1 MILHCDFEELAA
13 LAAVARHGL
22 AVAAGGASSFAHDHR
37 AADDVEALLPR
48 LTGDI
53 SIQSLE
59 EQASVERA
67 LDFLLAS
74 ARERSDQ
81 IILEQYVGA
90 EDSVAAY
97 FDFAYVLTVY
107 ERVRLMG
114 IEMAALAELLTGHPV
129 TAEAARHMQFP
140 D

>member
-13 LAAVARHGL
+13 VTAVARHSL
-22 AVAAGGASSFAHDHR
+22 AVAAGGASSFASEPR
-37 AADDVEALLPR
+37 SADDVEALLPR

-67 LDFLLAS
+67 LDFILAA
-74 ARERSDQ
+74 ARERVDQ

-90 EDSVAAY
+90 EDAVAAY

-129 TAEAARHMQFP
+129 TAEAARDMQFP